1 MSNVKSPKKMVQN
14 SLYYPPI
21 FPSPHGPNGPMASRP
36 RPPPSL
42 GSDPQPWAA
51 PPRCPRAPRCP
62 AGPPGGPS
70 PETGSGTSG
79 TGTCWRNGRMEWGEL
94 RIFMLILSSFKFLF
108 FFGGGWHFMK
118 IPVCFRMFP
127 VFLLMC
133 LFCLQKPQQ
142 KWRSYPGYPPAINP
156 ETWKK
161 NTSIYERYIIVHKHN
176 IHLKGNYSLTT
187 RNHCW
192 WWILMH

>member
-1 MSNVKSPKKMVQN
+1 MVQN

-108 FFGGGWHFMK
+108 FFGGVDISWKF
-118 IPVCFRMFP
+118 PYVSECFPYFCWC
-127 VFLLMC
+127 VFSASKNRNKNGGVTRVTLRQSTL
-133 LFCLQKPQQ
+133 KH
-142 KWRSYPGYPPAINP
+142 
-156 ETWKK
+156 EK